1 MANAL
6 QVYKKSDSSWL
17 GEFRSI
23 NDIEQHMFREGED
36 INDYEIKLEASR
48 YPTAN

>member
-6 QVYKKSDSSWL
+6 QLYKKSDASWV

-23 NDIEQHMFREGED
+23 NDIEQHMFKLGED
-36 INDYEIKLEASR
+36 INEYEIKLEESR
-48 YPTAN
+48 YPRGN